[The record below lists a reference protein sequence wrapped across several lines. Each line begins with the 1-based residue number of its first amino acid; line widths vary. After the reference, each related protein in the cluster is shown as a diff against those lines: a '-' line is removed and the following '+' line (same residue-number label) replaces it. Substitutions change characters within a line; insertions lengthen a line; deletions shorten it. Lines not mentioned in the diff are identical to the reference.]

1 MSAAHADQVAA
12 LRGQLD
18 ARAVEAAD
26 AAAAATRGLREEYE
40 LELDRV
46 TRRHEDT
53 LRAALAAA
61 REDAEREARAQT
73 QEATRREAELAA
85 QLAAKEAAH
94 EALREQS
101 RRVMDS
107 MKSDKDARTQALAN
121 RCRELQDEVDS
132 LRSVLEL
139 RCDELQKSRRE
150 NDALRIAADQLPG
163 AEQRISTLTARL
175 EDLQVQLD
183 RKGMLER

>member
-1 MSAAHADQVAA
+1 MTAKHEGEVAA
-12 LRGQLD
+12 LQQQLD
-18 ARAVEAAD
+18 SHAD
-26 AAAAATRGLREEYE
+26 RVSRGLREEYE

-46 TRRHEDT
+46 TRRHEET
-53 LRAALAAA
+53 LRAALGAA
-61 REDAEREARAQT
+61 RVEAEREAARRQ
-73 QEATRREAELAA
+73 QEAARREAEVLA
-85 QLAAKEAAH
+85 QLQAKEAAH
-94 EALREQS
+94 EALRDQS

-107 MKSDKDARTQALAN
+107 MKSDKDARTQALAA

-132 LRSVLEL
+132 LRTVLEL
-139 RCDELQKSRRE
+139 RCTELQKSRRE
-150 NDALRIAADQLPG
+150 NDKLRIAADALPG

>member
-1 MSAAHADQVAA
+1 MDT
-12 LRGQLD
+12 
-18 ARAVEAAD
+18 RAVEAAD
-26 AAAAATRGLREEYE
+26 AVAVATRGLREEYE

-46 TRRHEDT
+46 TQRHEET
-53 LRAALAAA
+53 LRAALGAA
-61 REDAEREARAQT
+61 RVEAERDAAQLGEAAS
-73 QEATRREAELAA
+73 RREAELAA
-85 QLAAKEAAH
+85 QLRAKEAAH

-107 MKSDKDARTQALAN
+107 MKSDKDARTQALAA

-183 RKGMLER
+183 RKGEVER